1 MDFEAVI
8 GLETH
13 IELSTVTKM
22 FCGCSTVFGHPPNTQ
37 VCPVCLALPGSL
49 PLINRKAV
57 EYTIKVALALNCQIQ
72 SFCQFH
78 RKNYF
83 YPDLPKGYQISQYD
97 LPLGRNGYLEIN
109 TEDGT
114 RKVRIHRVHMEE
126 DTGKLIHSGLT
137 GRISEAQESA
147 VDFNR
152 CGVPLLE
159 IVTEPDL
166 RTPEEAKIFLS
177 SLRNLLQYLEVSDC
191 NMEEGSLRCD
201 ANISVR
207 RGDMDEL
214 GTKTEVK
221 NLNSFRFLSRALQY
235 EIERQ
240 KKILAKGGVIRQ
252 ETRHFDATTNRTT
265 SLRSKEMAHDY
276 RYFPEPDLV
285 PLEISDQWVD
295 EGRRSLPELPGAKR
309 LRFMEGYGLPEYDA
323 EALTSSRA
331 MADFF
336 EECAK
341 RYHRPKIIS
350 NWLMGDF
357 TSLLNATDTAVERS
371 KVTPEHLT
379 EMLKLIDEGVISGK
393 IAKSVFEE
401 MFNTGRMPR
410 EVVEEKGLTQI
421 ADEEELARLV
431 AEVIAENE
439 KATGDYREGKG
450 SALGFLVGQVM
461 KKTRGRANPELINR
475 LLRERLGGS

>member
-1 MDFEAVI
+1 
-8 GLETH
+8 
-13 IELSTVTKM
+13 
-22 FCGCSTVFGHPPNTQ
+22 
-37 VCPVCLALPGSL
+37 
-49 PLINRKAV
+49 
-57 EYTIKVALALNCQIQ
+57 
-72 SFCQFH
+72 
-78 RKNYF
+78 
-83 YPDLPKGYQISQYD
+83 
-97 LPLGRNGYLEIN
+97 
-109 TEDGT
+109 
-114 RKVRIHRVHMEE
+114 MEE

-137 GRISEAQESA
+137 GRISEARESA

-166 RTPEEAKIFLS
+166 RTPEEAKTFLS

-252 ETRHFDATTNRTT
+252 ETRHFDSATNITT

-295 EGRRSLPELPGAKR
+295 EVRRSLPELPGAKR
-309 LRFMEGYGLPEYDA
+309 LRFMEEYGLPEYDA
-323 EALTSSRA
+323 EVLTSSRA

-336 EECAK
+336 EKCAK

-357 TSLLNATDTAVERS
+357 TSLLNATDTAVEKSRI
-371 KVTPEHLT
+371 TPEHLA
-379 EMLKLIDEGVISGK
+379 EMLKLMDEGVISGK

-401 MFNTGRMPR
+401 MFNTGRMSR

-421 ADEEELARLV
+421 TNEEELARLV
-431 AEVIAENE
+431 AQVIAENE
-439 KATGDYREGKG
+439 KAAEDYRGGKSG
-450 SALGFLVGQVM
+450 ALGFLVGQVM

-475 LLRERLGGS
+475 LLRERLDGS

>member
-1 MDFEAVI
+1 
-8 GLETH
+8 
-13 IELSTVTKM
+13 
-22 FCGCSTVFGHPPNTQ
+22 
-37 VCPVCLALPGSL
+37 
-49 PLINRKAV
+49 
-57 EYTIKVALALNCQIQ
+57 
-72 SFCQFH
+72 
-78 RKNYF
+78 
-83 YPDLPKGYQISQYD
+83 
-97 LPLGRNGYLEIN
+97 
-109 TEDGT
+109 
-114 RKVRIHRVHMEE
+114 
-126 DTGKLIHSGLT
+126 
-137 GRISEAQESA
+137 
-147 VDFNR
+147 
-152 CGVPLLE
+152 
-159 IVTEPDL
+159 
-166 RTPEEAKIFLS
+166 
-177 SLRNLLQYLEVSDC
+177 
-191 NMEEGSLRCD
+191 
-201 ANISVR
+201 
-207 RGDMDEL
+207 